1 MSEIHFN
8 VETIATPILIRNN
21 SGEKTQ
27 TQKLGFIGQ
36 LDSFRFF
43 AVFLVIISHWIPG
56 LFLNKIPNGYL
67 GVTFFFV
74 LSGFL
79 ISSNLFFA
87 KRSVAE
93 NKLTTK
99 KALLNFY
106 ARRFLRIFPLYYL
119 TLFII
124 WVLNKGIYEKDF
136 LWYLFYAS
144 NILTFVKQH
153 WQESLSHF
161 WSLAVEEQF
170 YLIWPFL
177 ILLVPIRF
185 LKSWLIIVIS
195 ISVLYKVFTIFIEPR
210 RFSDVLTIAAFDS
223 FGLGALLAYQ
233 RVYGKGFRIFSLE
246 NIKYV
251 FALLVIS
258 FVLCVIGKGQLLVF
272 VWPLFSVLLI
282 AKSIPGYTGL
292 AGHVLN
298 NRVFKYFGKI
308 SYGIYVYHN
317 FIPWLVRCLMGAE
330 TKYPISIKPVLKN
343 WHPAPAMLLTFEFC
357 FLIAIASISWYGFE
371 RPINGLK
378 KYF

>member
-1 MSEIHFN
+1 MRTS
-8 VETIATPILIRNN
+8 ATPILIGNN

-27 TQKLGFIGQ
+27 TKKLAFIGQ

-79 ISSNLFFA
+79 ISSNLLFA
-87 KRSVAE
+87 KKSVVE

-99 KALLNFY
+99 KALINFY

-119 TLFII
+119 MLFII
-124 WVLNKGIYEKDF
+124 WILNKGIYEKDF
-136 LWYLFYAS
+136 LWYLFYGS

-170 YLIWPFL
+170 YLVWPFL
-177 ILLVPIRF
+177 ILLVPVRF
-185 LKSWLIIVIS
+185 LKSCLITVIS
-195 ISVLYKVFTIFIEPR
+195 ISVLYKVVTIFIEPH

-233 RVYGKGFRIFSLE
+233 KVYGKIFRIFSLE

-251 FALLVIS
+251 FALLILS
-258 FVLCVIGKGQLLVF
+258 LVLCLMGKGQLLVF

-282 AKSIPGYTGL
+282 AKSIPGYSGF
-292 AGHVLN
+292 AGYLFN

-317 FIPWLVRCLMGAE
+317 FIPWLLRCLMGAE

-343 WHPAPAMLLTFEFC
+343 WHPLPAMLLTVEFC
-357 FLIAIASISWYGFE
+357 FLICIASISWYCFE
-371 RPINGLK
+371 KPINGLK
-378 KYF
+378 KFF